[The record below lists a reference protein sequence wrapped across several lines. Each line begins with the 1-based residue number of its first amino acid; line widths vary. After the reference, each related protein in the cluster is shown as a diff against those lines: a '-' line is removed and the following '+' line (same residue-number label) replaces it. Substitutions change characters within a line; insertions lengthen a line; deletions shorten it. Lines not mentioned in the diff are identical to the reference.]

1 MENNQKQDP
10 SRDAALI
17 ALVHAHDQFATRN
30 DRVGPEPTNEWDS
43 KASGGAETF
52 PSSLGGNPAM
62 SSPGST
68 RDSLSM
74 WGLLGLGVLVPAGAI
89 FLAWHLLYRPTEMTA
104 VPPSTSSLPKQS
116 AAKTASP
123 KNATEA
129 DGVLPQKSS
138 QPGQQMSGN
147 VPSVSSSRPDLA
159 QPAATATHQPS
170 DKEQE
175 IDRLKA
181 YQAQMLSDNTELD
194 KRLRETQELARRNA
208 DLIKG
213 LESAQSQINEA
224 NANLAAQLRSSQD
237 QVANLA
243 AQLDASQALVA
254 RMATQLKSNQ
264 DQIARLVE
272 QRQRLKP
279 SVSAAPPT
287 GVPPK
292 PAPKPPLQQPKPQ
305 TQNPATLTR

>member
-1 MENNQKQDP
+1 MENNQKQDS

-17 ALVHAHDQFATRN
+17 ALAHAHDQFANRN
-30 DRVGPEPTNEWDS
+30 DRVGPEPTNERDS
-43 KASGGAETF
+43 KASGGAET
-52 PSSLGGNPAM
+52 SLGGNPAT
-62 SSPGST
+62 SSPGSA

-89 FLAWHLLYRPTEMTA
+89 FLAWHLLYRPAEVTA

-116 AAKTASP
+116 VTKTTSP
-123 KNATEA
+123 KNVTEA
-129 DGVLPQKSS
+129 GGVPPQKSS
-138 QPGQQMSGN
+138 QPGQQTAGN
-147 VPSVSSSRPDLA
+147 VPSASLSRPD
-159 QPAATATHQPS
+159 QPEPAAIATHQLS
-170 DKEQE
+170 DTEQE

-181 YQAQMLSDNTELD
+181 DQAQMLSDKTELD

-213 LESAQSQINEA
+213 LESAQSQVIDA
-224 NANLAAQLRSSQD
+224 NASLAAQLRSSQD
-237 QVANLA
+237 QVANLTT
-243 AQLDASQALVA
+243 QLDAIQALVA
-254 RMATQLKSNQ
+254 KIATQLKSNQ

-272 QRQRLKP
+272 AKQRAKP
-279 SVSAAPPT
+279 AVSAALPM

-305 TQNPATLTR
+305 TQNPAATLTR